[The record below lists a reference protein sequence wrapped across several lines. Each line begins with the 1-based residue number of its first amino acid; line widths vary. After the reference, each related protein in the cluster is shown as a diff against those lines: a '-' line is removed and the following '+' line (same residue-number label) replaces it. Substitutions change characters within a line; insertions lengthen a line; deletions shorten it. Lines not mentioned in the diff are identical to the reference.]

1 MKLMAEESLKSELL
15 GVNSQFKIWNVTNKF
30 IIHKNGAWMITLLHS
45 LDFHKLDLAG
55 LMEVAEC
62 MYPSHHQ

>member
-1 MKLMAEESLKSELL
+1 
-15 GVNSQFKIWNVTNKF
+15 
-30 IIHKNGAWMITLLHS
+30 MITLLHS

-62 MYPSHHQ
+62 MYPINHQQKEKKSKANQKNQKKKTTKTTSL